1 MIKQLLHPFFVIMG
15 PSGSGKTAITSKVF
29 PKNYKVISHTT
40 RKKRLD
46 EVDGV
51 DYYFE
56 TKASFQALIETNQ
69 LVEYDFYHGNY
80 YGVGVAA
87 IVETTKEHPA
97 YNALTFPGFQAVF
110 ERFGES
116 VIPVFFDVS
125 KENIYQRLKQR
136 ESDPKIIEERLN
148 LYDQEILIKNQ
159 LEQYPNY
166 QRIDANGPIKEVAG
180 LLQECIK
187 HYY

>member
-1 MIKQLLHPFFVIMG
+1 MIFG
-15 PSGSGKTAITSKVF
+15 PSSFLSIFQNRAQYVIIETTD
-29 PKNYKVISHTT
+29 YKVISHTT

-56 TKASFQALIETNQ
+56 TKASFQTLIETNQ

-80 YGVGVAA
+80 YGVGVDA

>member
-1 MIKQLLHPFFVIMG
+1 MSVLASP
-15 PSGSGKTAITSKVF
+15 
-29 PKNYKVISHTT
+29 
-40 RKKRLD
+40 
-46 EVDGV
+46 
-51 DYYFE
+51 
-56 TKASFQALIETNQ
+56 SFQ
-69 LVEYDFYHGNY
+69 F
-80 YGVGVAA
+80 
-87 IVETTKEHPA
+87 
-97 YNALTFPGFQAVF
+97 
-110 ERFGES
+110 
-116 VIPVFFDVS
+116 FFDVS

>member
-1 MIKQLLHPFFVIMG
+1 MIKQLQHPFFVIMG

-40 RKKRLD
+40 RK
-46 EVDGV
+46 
-51 DYYFE
+51 
-56 TKASFQALIETNQ
+56 ASFQTLIETNQ
-69 LVEYDFYHGNY
+69 LVEYDFDHGNY
-80 YGVGVAA
+80 YGVGVDA

>member
-1 MIKQLLHPFFVIMG
+1 MIKQLQHPFFVIMG

-56 TKASFQALIETNQ
+56 TKASFQTLIETNQ

-87 IVETTKEHPA
+87 IVETTSS
-97 YNALTFPGFQAVF
+97 L
-110 ERFGES
+110 
-116 VIPVFFDVS
+116 
-125 KENIYQRLKQR
+125 
-136 ESDPKIIEERLN
+136 
-148 LYDQEILIKNQ
+148 
-159 LEQYPNY
+159 
-166 QRIDANGPIKEVAG
+166 
-180 LLQECIK
+180 
-187 HYY
+187 